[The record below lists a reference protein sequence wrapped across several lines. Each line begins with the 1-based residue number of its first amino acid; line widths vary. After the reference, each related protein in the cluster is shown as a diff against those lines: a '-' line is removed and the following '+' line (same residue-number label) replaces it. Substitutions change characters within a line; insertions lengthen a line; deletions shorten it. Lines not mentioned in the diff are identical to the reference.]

1 MGKKEIQDLE
11 TLSYENEE
19 LTVNEIME
27 LYENTGIAF
36 PCNDGEAKAEI

>member
-1 MGKKEIQDLE
+1 MK
-11 TLSYENEE
+11 E

-36 PCNDGEAKAEI
+36 PCNDGEAKAEME